1 MMDRLLV
8 AETPGLSVTANRI
21 VQQWD
26 NVGETEW
33 RNWGTLTTKQ
43 YFVHESTLDLGG
55 YTRQDDLTVFFR
67 SSFEQVGGRYIGT
80 WAATEQNPLNG
91 FDAAV
96 LEMIFVSSVPFTDS
110 HFDQIFLA
118 APGFTNFRFNPVF
131 VPDQLNVNRTQI
143 IHGHIQDRTVN
154 TVTGAAPITAEGQGY
169 LLPIVDEY
177 FSSLEPTAADQLYV
191 YRLIALPRPSIQDS
205 TGLSGV
211 LIPPRRIIM
220 DTMVDKEPE
229 LSYMMRLKRSY
240 ELANQV

>member
-1 MMDRLLV
+1 
-8 AETPGLSVTANRI
+8 
-21 VQQWD
+21 
-26 NVGETEW
+26 
-33 RNWGTLTTKQ
+33 
-43 YFVHESTLDLGG
+43 
-55 YTRQDDLTVFFR
+55 
-67 SSFEQVGGRYIGT
+67 
-80 WAATEQNPLNG
+80 
-91 FDAAV
+91 
-96 LEMIFVSSVPFTDS
+96 MIFVSSVPFTDS
-110 HFDQIFLA
+110 QYDQKFLA
-118 APGFTNFRFNPVF
+118 APGFTNFRLNPVF